1 MDWNHDQ
8 AINQSAGVLG
18 IRPFLLNRPNI
29 SSSAKA
35 TRNGTKCDVGDPM
48 TTSLLSVSLSLSARS
63 TPTKLL
69 CSLFCLPL
77 SVVAPSGLFEA
88 HRSKILT
95 GSLDYTYHRV
105 TSWEV
110 ISREKVLVFG
120 YPPQFGATR
129 ISVLACPVAPLSLC
143 LACVTDNAFVLFL
156 VPVFPFRSDVIA
168 GTAFGFPH
176 LRIHNS

>member
-1 MDWNHDQ
+1 MDWNNDQ

-110 ISREKVLVFG
+110 ISREKVLIYSDILHNLG
-120 YPPQFGATR
+120 PQE
-129 ISVLACPVAPLSLC
+129 SLLSHVQWHLC
-143 LACVTDNAFVLFL
+143 LACVTDNAFVLFP